1 MASIMHI
8 TAWIFWEFLH
18 GFIQNIFDHVIGVNP
33 RIWVFV
39 LQKQIWK
46 KGLIFIYVVYWMVKT
61 GCWTSMDPEHSLRPQ
76 GSIDRQFGIDESVKL
91 FTN

>member
-1 MASIMHI
+1 
-8 TAWIFWEFLH
+8 
-18 GFIQNIFDHVIGVNP
+18 
-33 RIWVFV
+33 
-39 LQKQIWK
+39 
-46 KGLIFIYVVYWMVKT
+46 MVKT